1 VGVSASKTR
10 TSDAT
15 AFLAQARDAVNAV
28 FAARADEIR
37 RAHPGRVGEA
47 IVYALEGP
55 GKRLRPAL
63 TLAAYAEGGGQG
75 DATELAAAVEVI
87 HTYSLVHDDL
97 PCMDDDDLRRGRQTV
112 HKVFDVAT
120 ATEAGLRMVP
130 LAARFVARGA
140 RALGLAPAV
149 TGEIGRTLF
158 AAAGGGGMIGGQVLD
173 LEAAG
178 RPATFQELVR
188 LHRMK
193 TGALLTASLEIGAI
207 AARLGEAGG
216 LVVDHPGRFG
226 QLAALPLPDVDAAI
240 AEIAYCCDHLDVDG
254 FALLTNVGGTYL
266 GDRSREPVL
275 RELNRREL
283 ECSSTRP
290 PRRVGSTRRSD
301 DPDRCSSSS
310 STRPVPWWT

>member
-1 VGVSASKTR
+1 
-10 TSDAT
+10 
-15 AFLAQARDAVNAV
+15 V

-63 TLAAYAEGGGQG
+63 TLAAYAEAGGQG

-97 PCMDDDDLRRGRQTV
+97 PCMDDDDLRRGRPTV
-112 HKVFDVAT
+112 HKVFDVPT

-158 AAAGGGGMIGGQVLD
+158 AAAGAGGMIGGQVLD
-173 LEAAG
+173 LEGAG

-207 AARLGEAGG
+207 AAGLGAAARGALRGFGAELGLTFQIVDDLLDAVESSERLGKTAGK
-216 LVVDHPGRFG
+216 
-226 QLAALPLPDVDAAI
+226 DAAQGKVT
-240 AEIAYCCDHLDVDG
+240 YV
-254 FALLTNVGGTYL
+254 ALLGLDGARTEAQRGL
-266 GDRSREPVL
+266 ERAMDRLRDTGLDSRLLANLARFVVE
-275 RELNRREL
+275 
-283 ECSSTRP
+283 
-290 PRRVGSTRRSD
+290 RRS
-301 DPDRCSSSS
+301 
-310 STRPVPWWT
+310 

>member
-207 AARLGEAGG
+207 AARLGEAARHALLDFGAELG
-216 LVVDHPGRFG
+216 LTFQIVDDLLDAVESSERLGKTAG
-226 QLAALPLPDVDAAI
+226 KDAAQGKVT
-240 AEIAYCCDHLDVDG
+240 YV
-254 FALLTNVGGTYL
+254 ALLGLDGARAEARRGL
-266 GDRSREPVL
+266 ERAMDRLRDTGLDSRLLANLARFVVE
-275 RELNRREL
+275 
-283 ECSSTRP
+283 
-290 PRRVGSTRRSD
+290 RRS
-301 DPDRCSSSS
+301 
-310 STRPVPWWT
+310 